1 LFLFFAFYK
10 DLHMGG
16 PTRIPGP
23 ACGLTGHVAAI
34 KDGTLCRQLSPV
46 PATSNWDTA
55 HLMWVVNA
63 LLVASKAETRERNE
77 LDRCLVS
84 LLNQDLLTQADF
96 KEITWEYYSSVSDG
110 LPYYVRAGSKVGFKA
125 LTEERKLCKEWFTL
139 LRRIEDLR
147 QTAAWHSGGIL
158 SRQISEQRKKLEDA
172 DLRYQKSVNIMNDWY
187 KTIKDAGE
195 VNKFVDEM
203 KSIKDMDDDIHLVI
217 SIFKNPMKALKSQSL
232 GQVKSTLSGS
242 AGKWDVIKKGIT
254 MLGHYIAS
262 TELVAHHQTTIKN
275 VMISFSRATEDI
287 FRHSKLILELQQQRV
302 KIGRLG
308 EINPALKGIAHS
320 GRL

>member
-1 LFLFFAFYK
+1 
-10 DLHMGG
+10 MGG

-23 ACGLTGHVAAI
+23 ACGLTGYLAAI
-34 KDGTLCRQLSPV
+34 RDGTLCRQPSPV

-55 HLMWVVNA
+55 RLLWVVNA
-63 LLVASKAETRERNE
+63 LLVASREETRERNE

-84 LLNQDLLTQADF
+84 LLNQDILTHADF
-96 KEITWEYYSSVSDG
+96 REITWEYYSSVSDG
-110 LPYYVRAGSKVGFKA
+110 LPYYVRAGKKAGFNA
-125 LTEERKLCKEWFTL
+125 ITEDRKLCKEWFTL

-147 QTAAWHSGGIL
+147 KTAAWHSGGIL

-172 DLRYQKSVNIMNDWY
+172 ERRYEKSISIMNDWY

-203 KSIKDMDDDIHLVI
+203 KSISDMNDDIHLVI
-217 SIFKNPMKALKSQSL
+217 SISKNPMKALQSQL
-232 GQVKSTLSGS
+232 MAQVESTLSGS

-275 VMISFSRATEDI
+275 VMTSFSRATEDI
-287 FRHSKLILELQQQRV
+287 FRHSKLILELQQQHV

-308 EINPALKGIAHS
+308 EINPALKGLAYWQK
-320 GRL
+320 L